1 MISIYA
7 LHLCDNEVVAW
18 KKKINPI
25 NQTKT
30 TQ

>member
-18 KKKINPI
+18 KKINPI